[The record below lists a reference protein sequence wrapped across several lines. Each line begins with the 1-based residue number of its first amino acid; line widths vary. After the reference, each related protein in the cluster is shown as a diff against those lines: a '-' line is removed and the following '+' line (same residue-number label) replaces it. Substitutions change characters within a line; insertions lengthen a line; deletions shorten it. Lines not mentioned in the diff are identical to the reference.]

1 MTNQEKYVN
10 AFAEAFEAE
19 PESVAAY
26 VFGTTEGWDSIGH
39 MSLVAALE
47 DAFGIELEPE
57 EILEIRSFASGK
69 ELLQKKGIEF

>member
-1 MTNQEKYVN
+1 MTNLEKYKN

-19 PESVAAY
+19 LDSVEAY
-26 VFGTTEGWDSIGH
+26 EFGKTQGWDSIGH

-57 EILEIRSFASGK
+57 EILEIRSFDSGK
-69 ELLQKKGIEF
+69 ELLQRRGVEF